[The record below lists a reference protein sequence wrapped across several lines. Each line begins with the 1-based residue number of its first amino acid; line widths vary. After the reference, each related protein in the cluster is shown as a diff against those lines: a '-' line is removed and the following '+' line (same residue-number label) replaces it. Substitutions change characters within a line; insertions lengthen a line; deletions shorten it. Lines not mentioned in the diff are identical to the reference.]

1 MGYDGRHRKERKQHP
16 RKAAA
21 YSAAAIAVAVPT
33 TTSGHLPAITTNTF
47 PRITAEK
54 SVADIHPAAKANHEI
69 DPAIASFELGKEVA
83 ARAEEERRHKAYLRF
98 LAARRAERAREAQ
111 TLAAVVSTPAPVS
124 SPSPSSTATHK
135 AASAATSTKP
145 KPTFTLTAS
154 PSTTEAAKAIAF
166 AFAQLGKPY
175 IWGGTG
181 PGGFDCSGLVQAAWA
196 YAGVSIPRTS
206 EEQWAGLTHV
216 SASNMEPGDILVF
229 YSGASHVGLYIGNG
243 YMIDASHSGVP
254 IEKVAIAGYYMSN
267 LLGVVRP

>member
-1 MGYDGRHRKERKQHP
+1 MGYDGKHRKERKQHS

-21 YSAAAIAVAVPT
+21 YGAAALAVAVPT

-54 SVADIHPAAKANHEI
+54 SAADIQPDNTRLSDETNAAITTYQLDK
-69 DPAIASFELGKEVA
+69 VV
-83 ARAEEERRHKAYLRF
+83 
-98 LAARRAERAREAQ
+98 ARRAEEKRKRERARAAQ
-111 TLAAVVSTPAPVS
+111 TRAVAVSRPAPVS
-124 SPSPSSTATHK
+124 SPSPSPTATHRSAP
-135 AASAATSTKP
+135 AAKP

-181 PGGFDCSGLVQAAWA
+181 PSGFDCSGLVQAAWA
-196 YAGVSIPRTS
+196 YAGVAIPRTS

-216 SASNMEPGDILVF
+216 SPSNMEPGDILVF

-243 YMIDASHSGVP
+243 YMIQASTTGTP
-254 IEKVAIAGYYMSN
+254 IEKSAIAGYYLSN